1 MGKATLVL
9 VTIAA
14 LGFGSLVGYSLVDD
28 EQEGAVVDSIDATAM
43 ISTGG
48 APAFRYLRPD
58 DPDVA
63 GHDAESGD
71 PFANGENFVGHDSQW
86 KSETHEIELPGD
98 ARVEYKVFMS
108 QGNSIVFNWRVE
120 GEDVYYDFHA
130 HDDAFGEEF
139 YTRYDDGRATAR
151 SGTIVAA
158 YDGQHG
164 WYWQNLEPD
173 DVTLTLE
180 VAGFYD
186 EILEIDLGEKGAAQ

>member
-1 MGKATLVL
+1 MGKATLIL

-14 LGFGSLVGYSLVDD
+14 LGLGSLVGYSLVDD
-28 EQEGAVVDSIDATAM
+28 DPSVVTGDSVATIEM

-48 APAFRYLRPD
+48 APAFRYLDPD
-58 DPDVA
+58 DADVA
-63 GHDAESGD
+63 VHDAQSGA
-71 PFANGENFVGHDSQW
+71 FASGENFVGRDSQW
-86 KSETHEIELPGD
+86 KSDVVEIELMGD
-98 ARVEYKVFMS
+98 SRVEYKVFMS
-108 QGNSIVFNWRVE
+108 QGDSFVFNWQVE
-120 GEDVYYDFHA
+120 GEDIYYDFHA

-139 YTRYDDGRATAR
+139 YTRYDDGRATGR

-173 DVTLTLE
+173 NVTLTLQ

-186 EILEIDLGEKGAAQ
+186 RIVEMDLGEKQLMQ

>member
-9 VTIAA
+9 VTVAA
-14 LGFGSLVGYSLVDD
+14 LGFGALVGYSLVDD
-28 EQEGAVVDSIDATAM
+28 EQDDSAAGTTDTATM

-48 APAFRYLRPD
+48 APVIRYLSPGD
-58 DPDVA
+58 SDVGA
-63 GHDAESGD
+63 HDVESGD
-71 PFANGENFVGHDSQW
+71 PFADGENFISQDDRW
-86 KSETHEIELPGD
+86 KSETLEIELLGD

-108 QGNSIVFNWRVE
+108 QGDSIAFNWHVE
-120 GEDVYYDFHA
+120 GDDVYFDFHA

-139 YTRYDDGRATAR
+139 YTRYDAGRDTAK
-151 SGTIVAA
+151 SGTIIAA

-186 EILEIDLGEKGAAQ
+186 QVLEIDLATD